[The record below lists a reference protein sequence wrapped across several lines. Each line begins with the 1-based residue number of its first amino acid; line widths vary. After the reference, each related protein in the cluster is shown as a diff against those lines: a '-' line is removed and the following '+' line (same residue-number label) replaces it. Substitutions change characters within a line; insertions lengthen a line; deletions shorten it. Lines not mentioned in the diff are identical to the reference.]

1 MLDLCMNCMS
11 RLENHEDICPHCQE
25 PRDAEQPEPFL
36 PKKKILGER
45 YIIGN
50 GIKKDP
56 EGLSYVGYDFIK
68 NSKVYIREFFPSEI
82 CYRSV
87 DCEVKTEDK
96 PGFKNKFKVLNED
109 FLKYFRGIARF
120 RNLSCIA
127 SVYDILEQNGTS
139 YIILEWVEGT
149 SLDEYLSSHGEAMSW
164 KQARSLFMPLIS
176 PLSKMS
182 SAGIHHLGLAPCNI
196 MITNENK
203 IKLVGFATANL
214 RTNNNLESSELFE
227 GCSALEQYI
236 AGSEIS
242 ESTDVYG
249 FAATLFFALTG
260 EYPLSA
266 TERKKKDRLLM
277 PSNIMKELPDTVI
290 SAIANAL
297 RVHPNSRTISFEVF
311 RLEISNSPVLQV
323 KNIYD
328 EPEEFEFSRS
338 EPKSSNN
345 TGKVLGII
353 SCVLSLVIL
362 SVCFGVY
369 WFWIKDKK
377 INSDTVPKTSETTV
391 TETKEETEETGSEE
405 EKIDVPQLVGK
416 SLSAAKSAAASANN
430 YSVVVLSE
438 EFHDTISEGNIISQ
452 TPNYGEKMYS
462 GSIIAVTVSKG
473 PSKRKLPN
481 IEGKKLSEAALILTN
496 EKFKPIEVSQS
507 SQDFA
512 EGTVIGYQDHKAGDV
527 LDYGAEVYIV
537 VSKG

>member
-11 RLENHEDICPHCQE
+11 RLENHEDICPRCQE
-25 PRDAEQPEPFL
+25 PRDAEQPESFL

-56 EGLSYVGYDFIK
+56 EGLSYIGYDFIK

-82 CYRSV
+82 CYRAA
-87 DCEVKTEDK
+87 DCEVKIEDK
-96 PGFKNKFKVLNED
+96 PGFKNKFKVLNEE

-120 RNLSCIA
+120 RNLSCVA

-149 SLDEYLSSHGEAMSW
+149 SLDKYLSSHGEAMSW

-176 PLSKMS
+176 PLTKMS
-182 SAGIHHLGLAPCNI
+182 SAGIHHLGLAPCNM
-196 MITNENK
+196 MITSENK

-214 RTNNNLESSELFE
+214 RTNNSLESSELFE

-260 EYPLSA
+260 EYPLA
-266 TERKKKDRLLM
+266 ALERKKKDRLLM

-345 TGKVLGII
+345 TVRVLGIV

-362 SVCFGVY
+362 AVCFGAY

-377 INSDTVPKTSETTV
+377 INSDTAPKTSETTV
-391 TETKEETEETGSEE
+391 TETKEETEETGSAE

-438 EFHDTISEGNIISQ
+438 EFHDTTPEGNIISQ

-481 IEGKKLSEAALILTN
+481 IEGKKLSEAALMLTN

>member
-45 YIIGN
+45 YIVGN

-56 EGLSYVGYDFIK
+56 EGLSYIGYDFIK

-82 CYRSV
+82 CYRGA
-87 DCEVKTEDK
+87 DCEVKIDDK
-96 PGFKNKFKVLNED
+96 PGFKNKFKILNEE

-120 RNLSCIA
+120 RNLSCVA

-149 SLDEYLSSHGEAMSW
+149 SLDKYLSSHGEAMSW

-182 SAGIHHLGLAPCNI
+182 SAGIHHLGLAPCNM
-196 MITNENK
+196 MITSENK

-214 RTNNNLESSELFE
+214 RTNNGLEDSELFE
-227 GCSALEQYI
+227 GCSAIEQYI
-236 AGSEIS
+236 SGSEIS

-249 FAATLFFALTG
+249 LAASLFFALTG

-266 TERKKKDRLLM
+266 PERKKKDRLLM

-297 RVHPNSRTISFEVF
+297 RVYPNSRTISFEVF

-345 TGKVLGII
+345 TGKILGIV

-362 SVCFGVY
+362 TVCFGVY

-377 INSDTVPKTSETTV
+377 INSEIVPKTAETTV
-391 TETKEETEETGSEE
+391 TETKEETEEAGNEE

-430 YSVVVLSE
+430 YSIVVLSE
-438 EFHDTISEGNIISQ
+438 EFHDTTPEGNIISQ

-512 EGTVIGYQDHKAGDV
+512 EGIVIGYQDHKAGDV

>member
-11 RLENHEDICPHCQE
+11 RLENHEDICPRCQE

-56 EGLSYVGYDFIK
+56 EGLSYIGYDFIK
-68 NSKVYIREFFPSEI
+68 NSKVYVREFFPSEI
-82 CYRSV
+82 CYRGA

-96 PGFKNKFKVLNED
+96 PGFKNKFKILNEE
-109 FLKYFRGIARF
+109 FLKYFRSIARF
-120 RNLSCIA
+120 RNLSCVA
-127 SVYDILEQNGTS
+127 SVYDILEQNGIS

-149 SLDEYLSSHGEAMSW
+149 SLDEYLSSHGEVMGW

-182 SAGIHHLGLAPCNI
+182 SAGIHHLGLAPCNL

-203 IKLVGFATANL
+203 IKLVGFATSNL

-249 FAATLFFALTG
+249 FAASLFFALTG

-362 SVCFGVY
+362 AVCFGVY

-377 INSDTVPKTSETTV
+377 INSDTTPKTSETTV
-391 TETKEETEETGSEE
+391 TETKEETEETGSAE

-438 EFHDTISEGNIISQ
+438 EFHDTTPEGNIISQ

-507 SQDFA
+507 NQDFA

>member
-45 YIIGN
+45 YIVGN

-56 EGLSYVGYDFIK
+56 EGLSYIGYDFIK

-82 CYRSV
+82 CYRGA
-87 DCEVKTEDK
+87 DCEVKIDDK
-96 PGFKNKFKVLNED
+96 PGFKNKFKILNEE

-120 RNLSCIA
+120 RNLSCVA

-149 SLDEYLSSHGEAMSW
+149 SLDKYLSSHGEAMSW

-182 SAGIHHLGLAPCNI
+182 SAGIHHLGLAPCNM
-196 MITNENK
+196 MITSENK

-214 RTNNNLESSELFE
+214 RTNNGLEGSELFE
-227 GCSALEQYI
+227 GCSAIEQYI
-236 AGSEIS
+236 SGSEIS

-249 FAATLFFALTG
+249 LAASLFFALTG

-266 TERKKKDRLLM
+266 PERKKKDRLLM

-297 RVHPNSRTISFEVF
+297 RVYPNSRTISFEIF

-345 TGKVLGII
+345 TGKILGIV

-362 SVCFGVY
+362 TVCFGVY

-377 INSDTVPKTSETTV
+377 INSEIVPKTAETTV
-391 TETKEETEETGSEE
+391 TETKEETEEAGNEE

-430 YSVVVLSE
+430 YSIVVLSE
-438 EFHDTISEGNIISQ
+438 EFHDTTPEGNIISQ

-512 EGTVIGYQDHKAGDV
+512 EGIVIGYQDHKAGDV

>member
-1 MLDLCMNCMS
+1 MS
-11 RLENHEDICPHCQE
+11 RLENHEDICPRCQE

-56 EGLSYVGYDFIK
+56 EGLSYIGYDFIK
-68 NSKVYIREFFPSEI
+68 NSKVYVREFFPSEI
-82 CYRSV
+82 CYRGA
-87 DCEVKTEDK
+87 DCEVKIEDK
-96 PGFKNKFKVLNED
+96 PGFKNRFKVLNEE
-109 FLKYFRGIARF
+109 FLKYFRSIARF
-120 RNLSCIA
+120 RNLSCVA

-176 PLSKMS
+176 PLSKMN
-182 SAGIHHLGLAPCNI
+182 SAGIHHLGLAPCNM
-196 MITNENK
+196 MITSENK

-214 RTNNNLESSELFE
+214 RTNNGLESSELFE

-260 EYPLSA
+260 EYPLA
-266 TERKKKDRLLM
+266 ALERKKKDRLLM

-345 TGKVLGII
+345 TGRVLGIV

-362 SVCFGVY
+362 AVCFGVY

-377 INSDTVPKTSETTV
+377 INSDTAPKTSETTV
-391 TETKEETEETGSEE
+391 AETKEETEETSSAE

-438 EFHDTISEGNIISQ
+438 EFHDTTPEGNIISQ

-481 IEGKKLSEAALILTN
+481 IEGKKLSEAALMLTN

>member
-45 YIIGN
+45 YIVGN

-56 EGLSYVGYDFIK
+56 EGLSYIGYDFIK

-82 CYRSV
+82 CYRGA
-87 DCEVKTEDK
+87 DCEVKIDDK
-96 PGFKNKFKVLNED
+96 PGFKNKFKILNEE

-120 RNLSCIA
+120 RNLSCVA

-149 SLDEYLSSHGEAMSW
+149 SLDKYLSSHGEAMSW

-182 SAGIHHLGLAPCNI
+182 SAGIHHLGLAPCNM
-196 MITNENK
+196 MITSENK

-214 RTNNNLESSELFE
+214 RTNNGLEDSELFE
-227 GCSALEQYI
+227 GCSAIEQYI
-236 AGSEIS
+236 SGSEIS

-249 FAATLFFALTG
+249 LAASLFFALTG

-266 TERKKKDRLLM
+266 PERKKKDRLLM

-297 RVHPNSRTISFEVF
+297 RVYPNSRTISFEVF

-345 TGKVLGII
+345 TGKILGIV
-353 SCVLSLVIL
+353 SCVLSLIIL
-362 SVCFGVY
+362 TVCFGVY

-377 INSDTVPKTSETTV
+377 INSEIVPKTAETTV
-391 TETKEETEETGSEE
+391 TETKEETEEAGNEE

-430 YSVVVLSE
+430 YSIVVLSE
-438 EFHDTISEGNIISQ
+438 EFHDTTPEGNIISQ

-512 EGTVIGYQDHKAGDV
+512 EGIVIGYQDHKAGDV

>member
-45 YIIGN
+45 YIVGN

-56 EGLSYVGYDFIK
+56 EGLSYIGYDFIK

-82 CYRSV
+82 CYRAT
-87 DCEVKTEDK
+87 DCEVKIDDK
-96 PGFKNKFKVLNED
+96 PGFKNKFKILNEE

-120 RNLSCIA
+120 RNLSCVA

-149 SLDEYLSSHGEAMSW
+149 SLDKYLSSHGEAMSW

-182 SAGIHHLGLAPCNI
+182 SAGIHHLGLAPCNM
-196 MITNENK
+196 MITSENK

-214 RTNNNLESSELFE
+214 RTNNGLEGSELFE
-227 GCSALEQYI
+227 GCSAIEQYI
-236 AGSEIS
+236 SGSEIS

-249 FAATLFFALTG
+249 LAASLFFALTG

-266 TERKKKDRLLM
+266 PERKKKDRLLM

-297 RVHPNSRTISFEVF
+297 RVYPNSRTISFEIF

-345 TGKVLGII
+345 TGKILGIV

-362 SVCFGVY
+362 TVCFGVY

-377 INSDTVPKTSETTV
+377 INSEIVPKTAETTV
-391 TETKEETEETGSEE
+391 TETKEETEEAGNEE
-405 EKIDVPQLVGK
+405 KKIDVPQLVGK

-430 YSVVVLSE
+430 YSIVVLSE
-438 EFHDTISEGNIISQ
+438 EFHDTTPEGNIISQ

-512 EGTVIGYQDHKAGDV
+512 EGIVIGYQDHKAGDV

>member
-11 RLENHEDICPHCQE
+11 RLENHEDICPRCQE

-56 EGLSYVGYDFIK
+56 EGLSYIGYDFIK
-68 NSKVYIREFFPSEI
+68 NSKVYVREFFPSEI
-82 CYRSV
+82 CYRGA
-87 DCEVKTEDK
+87 DCEVKIEDK
-96 PGFKNKFKVLNED
+96 PGFKNRFKVLNEE
-109 FLKYFRGIARF
+109 FLKYFRSIARF
-120 RNLSCIA
+120 RNLSCVA

-149 SLDEYLSSHGEAMSW
+149 SLDEYLSSNGEAMSW

-176 PLSKMS
+176 PLSKMN
-182 SAGIHHLGLAPCNI
+182 SAGIHHLGLAPCNM
-196 MITNENK
+196 MITSENK

-214 RTNNNLESSELFE
+214 RTNNGLESSELFE

-260 EYPLSA
+260 EYPLA
-266 TERKKKDRLLM
+266 ALERKKKDRLLM

-345 TGKVLGII
+345 TGRVLGIV

-362 SVCFGVY
+362 AVCFGVY

-377 INSDTVPKTSETTV
+377 INSDTAPKTSETTV
-391 TETKEETEETGSEE
+391 AETKEETEETSSAE

-438 EFHDTISEGNIISQ
+438 EFHDTTSEGNIISQ

-481 IEGKKLSEAALILTN
+481 IEGKKLSEAALMLTN

>member
-11 RLENHEDICPHCQE
+11 RLENHEDICPHCRE
-25 PRDAEQPEPFL
+25 PREAEQPEPFL

-45 YIIGN
+45 YIVGN

-82 CYRSV
+82 CLRSA
-87 DCEVKTEDK
+87 DGEVKIEDE
-96 PGFKNKFKVLNED
+96 PGFKNRFKILNEE
-109 FLKYFRGIARF
+109 FLKYFRSIARF

-149 SLDEYLSSHGEAMSW
+149 SLEEYISSRGETMSW
-164 KQARSLFMPLIS
+164 KHARSLFMPLVS
-176 PLSKMS
+176 PLGKMS
-182 SAGIHHLGLAPCNI
+182 SAGIHHLGLAPCNM

-203 IKLVGFATANL
+203 LKLVGFATVNL
-214 RTNNNLESSELFE
+214 RTKNSLESSELFE

-236 AGSEIS
+236 AGCEIS

-249 FAATLFFALTG
+249 FAATIFFALTG

-266 TERKKKDRLLM
+266 LERKKKDRLLM

-328 EPEEFEFSRS
+328 EPEEFEFSKN
-338 EPKSSNN
+338 ETKSHGNSGR
-345 TGKVLGII
+345 TLGIV

-362 SVCFGVY
+362 AVCFGVY

-377 INSDTVPKTSETTV
+377 VNSDAAPKPETTV
-391 TETKEETEETGSEE
+391 TETKEETEETSGE

-438 EFHDTISEGNIISQ
+438 EFHDTIPEGNIISQ

-481 IEGKKLSEAALILTN
+481 IAGKKLAEASLMLAN
-496 EKFKPIEVSQS
+496 EKFKPIEVTQS
-507 SQDFA
+507 SQDVA
-512 EGTVIGYQDHKAGDV
+512 EGIVIGYQDHKAGDV
-527 LDYGAEVYIV
+527 LDYGAEIYII